1 MARNSDLTIAGDIRD
16 HCLARRARLL
26 GRRVTRIYDDAL
38 RPVGLTSGQLTILVA
53 VTLYPGALASQLH
66 DRLDLEQSSFS
77 RNAAIMQR
85 QGWIE
90 KRTIEGERGQGL
102 HITRQGSAL
111 LAEALPCWR
120 SAQREA
126 KRMLGDDS
134 QTFLDLVDE
143 HVTPG

>member
-1 MARNSDLTIAGDIRD
+1 MTRNSDITIATDIRD

-38 RPVGLTSGQLTILVA
+38 RPAGLTSGQLTILVA
-53 VTLYPGALASQLH
+53 VALHPGALSSQLH
-66 DRLDLEQSSFS
+66 ERLDLEQSSFS
-77 RNAAIMQR
+77 RNAAVMQR

-90 KRTIEGERGQGL
+90 KQAIEGQRGQGL
-102 HITRQGSAL
+102 HITELGSSM

-126 KRMLGDDS
+126 KRMLGDDA
-134 QTFLDLVDE
+134 QTFLDLVDD
-143 HVTPG
+143 HVTPA

>member
-1 MARNSDLTIAGDIRD
+1 MARNPDLRIASDIRD

-26 GRRVTRIYDDAL
+26 GRRITRIYDDAL
-38 RPVGLTSGQLTILVA
+38 RPAGLTSGQLTILAA
-53 VTLYPGALASQLH
+53 VTLNPGALSSQLH
-66 DRLDLEQSSFS
+66 ERLELEQSSFS
-77 RNAAIMQR
+77 RNAAVMQR

-90 KRTIEGERGQGL
+90 KRSLEGQRGQGL
-102 HITRQGSAL
+102 HITRLGSAV

-143 HVTPG
+143 HVTPA